1 MGVAGVE
8 AIMVYLLVVLLL
20 AGSQSVPAGSGS
32 VPTAENF
39 SACNAEARDALKSGG
54 ADSSSA
60 SPITKDH
67 QRADEARRGDASR
80 SEEDPQLAGI
90 DQAGAKNPAYQ
101 AAYRTCMRKA
111 GF

>member
-1 MGVAGVE
+1 LLTNGG
-8 AIMVYLLVVLLL
+8 MVYVLVALLV
-20 AGSQSVPAGSGS
+20 AGSGSVSTESRS

-39 SACNAEARDALKSGG
+39 AACNAEARDALKSG
-54 ADSSSA
+54 ASDSTSA

-67 QRADEARRGDASR
+67 QRADQARRGDGSR
-80 SEEDPQLAGI
+80 SEDPQLAGI
-90 DQAGAKNPAYQ
+90 DADGAKNPTYQ